1 MEDFLVLL
9 LSISAGT
16 IGYLMAIFWFQPI
29 LKYREI
35 KGQIISDL
43 LFYDNAIS
51 SKGVNNDMIKRVLD
65 RSISNRERAADLT
78 TSYNIFPRL
87 YKKCLLFRK
96 EYPDRASFEL
106 IGLSNTEDFDEARQ
120 YIKQIQI
127 FLRIKPPIV

>member
-1 MEDFLVLL
+1 
-9 LSISAGT
+9 
-16 IGYLMAIFWFQPI
+16 
-29 LKYREI
+29 
-35 KGQIISDL
+35 
-43 LFYDNAIS
+43 
-51 SKGVNNDMIKRVLD
+51 MIKRVLD